1 MKPTIEDLKDTF
13 KIGYEAYESSREEA
27 DACWNLYHNR
37 HFTREQLAVLAAR
50 GQPAETFNVIKMFAR
65 MLVGYYSTVINTAVV
80 RPRHFRDIDT
90 AALLNDIVNYTF
102 EDNRFNTIEGDKI
115 KLSAMISGLLISFI
129 DVVETDEKDEFGRPI
144 NRVTMSHVPD
154 SEVILDPMSRADD
167 YSDGRYLHRFKWMPK
182 EAVDKLFGTGTTE
195 KLDEYYNFTEAREAD
210 FEYAYNQRF
219 VGKFKV
225 WDNYLIVHTVLDD
238 DNGKRWSCFWCDDHM
253 LKKEEI
259 TFKEVRWP
267 YRVERVMSSDQTE
280 YYGIFREVMQSQHA
294 LNQAVLKIQ
303 LMVNSTKAFVE
314 DSAVENMAEFE
325 TAYNRVTGC
334 IPVLSLTGIKLDH
347 MTADIQQQYMI
358 IDQALGRIQK
368 VLGINDSF
376 LGMAYASDSGR
387 KVKLQQNATI
397 MSLRYIT
404 ARIESFYELLAYDI
418 AKLAQQYYKAHQIL
432 NITDDIV
439 GARWVEM
446 NAPITQYNGQL
457 DPVTGQPQQIPVL
470 LPDTDPAT
478 GDFVEDPDGNI
489 ILAPVNEPKTD
500 FSFTKYQIS
509 IESAAYNDDDEKSQ
523 LLIETVVSGA
533 MGAMMMQANP
543 AGFFKIA
550 SLSIRT
556 AKSRYAPDIAEV
568 LDQTSQ
574 MLQQNTGQN
583 TQLAQANMGSQQG
596 FASQP
601 ASETMSIP
609 QPQMG
614 E

>member
-80 RPRHFRDIDT
+80 RPRHFLDVDT
-90 AALLNDIVNYTF
+90 ATLLNDIVNYTF

-182 EAVDKLFGTGTTE
+182 EAVDKLFGAGTTE

-210 FEYAYNQRF
+210 FEYAYTQRF

-238 DNGKRWSCFWCDDHM
+238 DNGKRWSCFWCDTHM

-314 DSAVENMAEFE
+314 DTAVENMAEFE

-446 NAPITQYNGQL
+446 NAPITQYNGKM

-478 GDFVEDPDGNI
+478 GDFVEDSDGNI

-556 AKSRYAPDIAEV
+556 AKSRYAPDIAEI